1 MDIKS
6 IKQLMKDGDFSQAR
20 ELLDGYLAQTSGD
33 EVAQMLYGT
42 CCQIMGD
49 TETFGSIYQR
59 LAPKM
64 QRCVDSGE
72 QSERVAMWVKY
83 AAMFAMLLMCGC
95 GTQHRVGGNYY
106 ATLDDAKAPL
116 AVMPTSDENGEFSRL
131 LKMSLKEKFHY
142 FLERQ
147 DVKEQLYRGAM
158 RAVVIPL

>member
-1 MDIKS
+1 
-6 IKQLMKDGDFSQAR
+6 
-20 ELLDGYLAQTSGD
+20 
-33 EVAQMLYGT
+33 
-42 CCQIMGD
+42 
-49 TETFGSIYQR
+49 
-59 LAPKM
+59 
-64 QRCVDSGE
+64 
-72 QSERVAMWVKY
+72 MWVKY

-158 RAVVIPL
+158 RAVVIPLQSPMERKEQENLLLIRTKGDFKSVRTRARLTTCDLLTRQRATTRRRSVRLFVILDVRNHGFYRSSASLTSRRIRVY